1 MNLSKFFIVVLTILS
16 APATSSNYSYNF
28 LLYQKPILTVASIA
42 PVIISI
48 LAFAIIEFFNFEI
61 FHLVLMILISTLFR
75 FESVRHAS
83 RFVSHLKL

>member
-1 MNLSKFFIVVLTILS
+1 MNLSKFFIVILTILS

-28 LLYQKPILTVASIA
+28 LLCQIPILTVASIA

-75 FESVRHAS
+75 FESVRRAS
-83 RFVSHLKL
+83 RFVSRLKL

>member
-28 LLYQKPILTVASIA
+28 LLYQIPILTVASIA
-42 PVIISI
+42 LVIINI
-48 LAFAIIEFFNFEI
+48 LAFAIIEFFNCEI

-75 FESVRHAS
+75 FESVRRAS
-83 RFVSHLKL
+83 RFVSRLKL